1 MRDDPVP
8 HKVTG
13 LSQSGLMEITRR
25 RGEAPILDALTEA
38 LDGGYGGRRR
48 RLDALAFDIAECARL
63 QVQSGARAVTL
74 KVAPALAAFLGQDNS
89 AADGA
94 ENTTLGVW
102 LGIGV
107 TVRSEPER
115 GRENWEIEAA

>member
-13 LSQSGLMEITRR
+13 ISRSGLMEITRR
-25 RGEAPILDALTEA
+25 RGEAPIRDALTEA

-48 RLDALAFDIAECARL
+48 RLDALAFDIAEAARL
-63 QVQSGARAVTL
+63 QVQAGARAVTL

-89 AADGA
+89 TADGA
-94 ENTTLGVW
+94 ENTTLGAW